1 MLFSICIIKVT
12 LLKHVMIVD
21 LDLVAINTT
30 NNRRQLDIVCIA
42 LKSLKAH
49 ASDCQSIVTET
60 VASTI
65 RLR

>member
-1 MLFSICIIKVT
+1 
-12 LLKHVMIVD
+12 MIVD